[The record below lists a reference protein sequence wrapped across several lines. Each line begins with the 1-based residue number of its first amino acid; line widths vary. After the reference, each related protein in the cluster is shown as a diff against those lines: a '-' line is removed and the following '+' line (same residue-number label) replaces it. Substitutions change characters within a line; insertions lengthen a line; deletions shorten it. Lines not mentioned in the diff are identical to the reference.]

1 MLDIIIYGGS
11 VRKRSVEKRLI
22 ENVLSNYNIDY
33 NLYNFS
39 DLDNIIN
46 DNYMKKI
53 YIINVMNSEYVKMLS
68 LIRRK
73 DPYCIIISVAN
84 SKKYHYDLNN
94 KLMVLDFIFGNNYA
108 DRLSKDL
115 DYAINLIY
123 RYYVF
128 TFKYNHVVYAIP
140 YDKINYI
147 EKESSIKRCIIHTL
161 DGNYYI
167 VSSLSRILLSLS
179 NGFLRT
185 HQSCI
190 VNINNIKKI
199 DLALN
204 KIIFNN
210 NDTTSL
216 LANSVKKDINKYV
229 DIG

>member
-53 YIINVMNSEYVKMLS
+53 YIINVMNSKYVKMLS

-94 KLMVLDFIFGNNYA
+94 KLMVLDFIF
-108 DRLSKDL
+108 
-115 DYAINLIY
+115 
-123 RYYVF
+123 
-128 TFKYNHVVYAIP
+128 
-140 YDKINYI
+140 
-147 EKESSIKRCIIHTL
+147 
-161 DGNYYI
+161 
-167 VSSLSRILLSLS
+167 
-179 NGFLRT
+179 
-185 HQSCI
+185 
-190 VNINNIKKI
+190 
-199 DLALN
+199 
-204 KIIFNN
+204 
-210 NDTTSL
+210 
-216 LANSVKKDINKYV
+216 
-229 DIG
+229 